1 LPDEQKKKL
10 CASLATL
17 RSPPFSRRG
26 EEHKFCGSLVALR
39 SPKSFNVLRN
49 LNDFA
54 KFGMLVAIIFKG
66 YGRMGTILTRTNYND
81 EREGGDERKQMVYK
95 EVYDKVI
102 NMSVKSWFDG
112 LNIWI
117 KIVMIIALIIFYPV
131 GIIFLIVY
139 LISWAI
145 NSNKSKSVIEKLQDY
160 IEQKDKLKE
169 AKSRLILH
177 RDEKVLYSQFS
188 DFHEERAV
196 RNYVRSGHSFRIM
209 KGWWYHMGSGQ
220 AESHGEL
227 RRIDSGILYITSKRF
242 IFNGTFKNYNY
253 NNNKL
258 VSVEPFSDAI
268 RIAVDGRQ
276 KTLTFTSDNPILLG
290 ASMQILQENPALEKE
305 AKEYIE
311 NELKR
316 KIAEKIKIIEGNL
329 SFNVETYE
337 DMAQIFTLLANCIKL
352 DIDDYSN
359 ILNKTPTEV
368 ISFKSKV
375 DALTKILDS
384 YDKELKKIKV
394 KLGDSVKKEE
404 LQAEFDKVVDKKYG
418 EHTVTD
424 SMQDLTKS
432 MTSLGIGEMTVTV
445 KENKKK

>member
-1 LPDEQKKKL
+1 METGAGAKRKRIIYKQV
-10 CASLATL
+10 C
-17 RSPPFSRRG
+17 
-26 EEHKFCGSLVALR
+26 
-39 SPKSFNVLRN
+39 N
-49 LNDFA
+49 ND
-54 KFGMLVAIIFKG
+54 
-66 YGRMGTILTRTNYND
+66 
-81 EREGGDERKQMVYK
+81 
-95 EVYDKVI
+95 I
-102 NMSVKSWFDG
+102 NMSVKSWFDS

-117 KIVMIIALIIFYPV
+117 RIVLIIALIIFYPV

-160 IEQKDKLKE
+160 VEQKDKLKE

-177 RDEKVLYSQFS
+177 RDEKILYSQFS
-188 DFHEERAV
+188 DFFEERAV

-227 RRIDSGILYITSKRF
+227 RKIDSGILYITSKRF
-242 IFNGTFKNYNY
+242 IFNGAFKNYNY

-290 ASMQILQENPALEKE
+290 ASMQILQESPTLEKE
-305 AKEYIE
+305 AREYIE

-337 DMAQIFTLLANCIKL
+337 DMAQIFKLLSECIKL
-352 DIDDYSN
+352 DIDDYTN
-359 ILNKTPTEV
+359 ILNKIPTEAV
-368 ISFKSKV
+368 TFKSKV
-375 DALTKILDS
+375 DALTKILDA

-394 KLGDSVKKEE
+394 KMGDSVKKEE
-404 LQAEFDKVVDKKYG
+404 LQAEFDKTVDKKYG
-418 EHTVTD
+418 ENAVTN

-432 MTSLGIGEMTVTV
+432 MNSLGIGEMTVTV